1 MATEL
6 QQRCFVCGVHKEDI
20 EEQLVLW
27 ETRCRFQHESSAVAA
42 ATTGGP

>member
-1 MATEL
+1 MRWFRQEREMATEL

-27 ETRCRFQHESSAVAA
+27 ETRFRFQHSLQ
-42 ATTGGP
+42 